1 MSRFDRWRINY
12 DLLIRIL
19 QAKENQLDNKNSE
32 RPIDG
37 YRQSGK
43 KSKKS

>member
-12 DLLIRIL
+12 DLLIRVI
-19 QAKENQLDNKNSE
+19 QAKENQLYNKNSE
-32 RPIDG
+32 QLIDS
-37 YRQSGK
+37 YHHLGK